1 MRTEGINTNT
11 ATLNV
16 HNLFCDFEKKT
27 NPNSSIEKKKKKS
40 PIQFRRAYN
49 GNKGCFKEKERMHID
64 VCPLFI
70 LFSRQAGI
78 VTRN

>member
-1 MRTEGINTNT
+1 MNSKQTFQSFQLMRTEGINTNT

-40 PIQFRRAYN
+40 HPFSLEERTMVIKAVLKKKR
-49 GNKGCFKEKERMHID
+49 GC
-64 VCPLFI
+64 
-70 LFSRQAGI
+70 
-78 VTRN
+78 T